1 MKNKI
6 KKIFTATIISAVTFT
21 AVGCGTN
28 NSKLAKNIDNSM
40 AEFITSINNL
50 DYVET
55 GAKATTSNE
64 KVGKIVETASMS
76 NDSFNTSSKL
86 LSNNNDQF
94 LNKTA
99 TSSYLESTITKP
111 QERTDN
117 FKLFVLSES
126 PFITLT
132 SNDNNANLNFSVKFS
147 TNKIEETS
155 TEIES
160 KINTLILKRS
170 ILMIYVNEI
179 YNGNVNLSDE
189 NKIAINAYV
198 NVIKENT
205 SFLNGNRG
213 MVKNQLKLASDL
225 VNSEQNENLVN
236 YYIIK
241 SGEALETR
249 VNKLNSSIEAIDS
262 IIDIIESNLSNSSSY
277 YQTNLS
283 NTYKNILSHL
293 SSSSNNSDI
302 SKDSTNEDIA
312 KSIAESLNFTN
323 LETIPNQTDI
333 NSSPQNLNN
342 NIKNS
347 TNSIEEHKVQN
358 VPYQSN
364 NKNTQ
369 MQTNNAQNQ
378 TNINNNANTL
388 NNNSRNQTDSKNLNN
403 KTIKRRQNRRN
414 RSQQQN
420 SIQNISPNNASTQT
434 NDVKNTNLLGNNN
447 LNNNTNNNLNIT
459 TYPSQ
464 IMNNQQNNTFQS
476 HSNDNIFKQGPLN
489 QTNSN
494 SINANEST
502 NKNNTEESKSMLDR
516 DNEEQKIMRAR
527 RTPEQIKSEEYTSAR
542 MSNIDMETNRATH
555 VPYRTQNKF

>member
-6 KKIFTATIISAVTFT
+6 KKIFTATIISAVSFT

-28 NSKLAKNIDNSM
+28 NSKLAKNIDHSM

-86 LSNNNDQF
+86 LNNNNDQF

-302 SKDSTNEDIA
+302 SKDSSNEDIA

-527 RTPEQIKSEEYTSAR
+527 RTPEQIKNEEYTSAR